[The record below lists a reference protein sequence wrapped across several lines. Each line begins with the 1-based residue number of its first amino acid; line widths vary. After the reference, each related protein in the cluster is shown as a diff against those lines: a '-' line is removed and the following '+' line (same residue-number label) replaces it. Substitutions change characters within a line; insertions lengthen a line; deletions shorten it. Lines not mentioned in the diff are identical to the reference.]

1 MFYSELTNINI
12 YMNKYKN
19 WYDTITSRGK
29 KHREPGL
36 ERHHII
42 PRSLGGTDDAE
53 NITFITT
60 REHFVCHWLLIKIY
74 SIGEEHWKML
84 NALRMMR
91 AENSNQKRYSTK
103 ITSRVYAKLKQ
114 EYALLQGERVKG
126 ENNPNYGKYWTEE
139 QKQKHSQK
147 IKGRVQPPEEKDR
160 QKSAM
165 IGKRR
170 APFSQEWK
178 DKLSEAGSGEKNS
191 MFGKTHKETTK
202 QLMREKAI
210 GRKQST
216 ETIQKKA
223 DAIRG
228 TKREK
233 KFCPHCQQQVAVN
246 GYARWHGDRCR
257 TLVN

>member
-1 MFYSELTNINI
+1 ME
-12 YMNKYKN
+12 KYEK
-19 WYDTITSRGK
+19 WYQQITSRGSK
-29 KHREPGL
+29 TKSEGL
-36 ERHHII
+36 ERHHIL
-42 PRSLGGTDDAE
+42 PRSLGGTNDKA
-53 NITFITT
+53 NITFITP

-74 SIGEEHWKML
+74 RTGEEHWKML

-91 AENSNQKRYSTK
+91 AENPNQKRYSTK
-103 ITSRVYAKLKQ
+103 ITSRVYAKLKE
-114 EYALLQGERVKG
+114 EYTKLQSEKYKG
-126 ENNPNYGKYWTEE
+126 SGNGFYGKRHTDEA
-139 QKQKHSQK
+139 KQRISEAN
-147 IKGRVQPPEEKDR
+147 KGRVQPPEEKDR

-202 QLMREKAI
+202 QLMREKAL

-246 GYARWHGDRCR
+246 GYARWHGPRCR